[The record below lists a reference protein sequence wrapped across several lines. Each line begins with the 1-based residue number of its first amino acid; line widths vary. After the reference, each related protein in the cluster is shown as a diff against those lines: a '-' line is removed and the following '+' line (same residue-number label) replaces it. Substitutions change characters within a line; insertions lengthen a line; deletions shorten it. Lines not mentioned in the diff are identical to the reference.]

1 MIWHIEELLS
11 IPGSRACIELFRA
24 HRNEKHVSRSLAKI
38 RIRRQAMRQE
48 RRLRLSL
55 AYGLPIYRQ
64 PGNLSPKNMSMTSTS
79 QCRLRVTWSD
89 GLDPVYFSGTR
100 YQCAKLVFLYL
111 VTGLNGKNLTER
123 SLNDSVKRAWFLF
136 SSETLQDDTR
146 STSAPKTVTESYV
159 QATHPHEGTV
169 LADRLSVDRGSSQ
182 RSMSDSAK
190 SDRNL

>member
-1 MIWHIEELLS
+1 MISLRDFMLS
-11 IPGSRACIELFRA
+11 TPESRACIELFRA

-38 RIRRQAMRQE
+38 RTQRQAMRQE
-48 RRLRLSL
+48 RRLRLAL
-55 AYGLPIYRQ
+55 KHDLPIYRQ
-64 PGNLSPKNMSMTSTS
+64 HGNSSQESTSTTSTS
-79 QCRLRVTWSD
+79 QCRLRVTWSN

-111 VTGLNGKNLTER
+111 VTGQSGKNLTER